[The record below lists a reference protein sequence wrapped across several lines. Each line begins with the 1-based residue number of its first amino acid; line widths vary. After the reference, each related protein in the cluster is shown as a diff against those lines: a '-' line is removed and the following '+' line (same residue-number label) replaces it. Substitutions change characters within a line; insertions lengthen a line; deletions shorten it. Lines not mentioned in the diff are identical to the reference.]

1 MGYFTRVF
9 CATKNKPTIQSILD
23 FVIANGIDVSSNL
36 NGAELLTENW
46 NHFELI
52 YDKNRLPLLVE
63 LNGLEN
69 SDGLAEEELEE
80 FLEFVGKPR
89 FYELKKKKVAEHLK
103 KTEYIIC
110 VQLPTNDIVDKGYDA
125 NGELMEFFEKNFSGM
140 IQADREGF
148 YDGPKLLLEL
158 E

>member
-9 CATKNKPTIQSILD
+9 CATKNKPTVQSILD
-23 FVIANGIDVSSNL
+23 FIIANGVDVSSNL
-36 NGAELLTENW
+36 SGTDLQSKNW
-46 NHFELI
+46 GHFELI
-52 YDKNRLPLLVE
+52 YDKNKLPLLVE

-80 FLEFVGKPR
+80 FLEFVGIPR
-89 FYELKKKKVAEHLK
+89 FYELKKKKVFAHLK
-103 KTEYIIC
+103 KTEYIVCI
-110 VQLPTNDIVDKGYDA
+110 QLPTNDIEDKGYDA
-125 NGELMEFFEKNFSGM
+125 NGELMQYFEKNFSGM

-148 YDGPKLLLEL
+148 YDGSKLLLEL